1 MKSAVLMSPAKGKVQ
16 LQEVEV
22 ADPAPGELQVRV
34 HASLVSPGTER
45 AFIMNMPNTPGKY
58 PMEPGYCAAGV
69 VEKVGAGVSGF
80 SPGDRVA
87 AFLLGHRQV
96 GNVPAQSAA
105 RIPDGVPFEKAAF
118 LALGQIA
125 LQGVRKMRV
134 ELGERGLVLG
144 LGIIG
149 QLALQALR
157 LSGAVPAIGVDTV
170 ESRRK
175 AALACGADQVL
186 DSEPAG
192 WMAAAAE
199 PKIVIESTGAPEAV
213 GLAFQVAG
221 RFGRVSLLASTRG
234 DSTVN
239 FYRDVHRKGLTIIGA
254 HASLTVADR
263 ESRAGYW
270 TWGDDAACFLR
281 LLESR
286 KLVLEPLISTVV
298 EWRKAEELYGRILG
312 GDRDLIGSV
321 LRWA

>member
-16 LQEVEV
+16 LQELEV
-22 ADPAPGELQVRV
+22 TDPAAAELQVRV

-45 AFIMNMPNTPGKY
+45 AFITNMPNTSGKY

-69 VEKVGAGVSGF
+69 VEKVGSAVTGF
-80 SPGDRVA
+80 KAGDRVA
-87 AFLLGHRQV
+87 AFTLGHRQV
-96 GNVPAQSAA
+96 GNVPATFAA
-105 RIPDGVPFEKAAF
+105 HVPDGVPFEKAAF
-118 LALGQIA
+118 VPLGQIA
-125 LQGVRKMRV
+125 FQGVRKMRV
-134 ELGERGLVLG
+134 ELGESGLVLG

-157 LSGAVPAIGVDTV
+157 LSGAVPAIGVDMV

-175 AALACGADQVL
+175 AALACGADKVL
-186 DSEPAG
+186 DSRPEG

-199 PKIVIESTGAPEAV
+199 PKIVIESTGAPDAV
-213 GLAFQVAG
+213 ALAFQVAA

-239 FYRDVHRKGLTIIGA
+239 FYRDVHRKGITIVGA
-254 HASLTVADR
+254 HAFFSVADH
-263 ESRAGYW
+263 ESRPGYW

-286 KLVLEPLISTVV
+286 KLVLEPLMSTVV
-298 EWRKAEELYGRILG
+298 EWKKAEELYARILG
-312 GDRDLIGSV
+312 GDPDLIGSI
-321 LRWA
+321 LKWS